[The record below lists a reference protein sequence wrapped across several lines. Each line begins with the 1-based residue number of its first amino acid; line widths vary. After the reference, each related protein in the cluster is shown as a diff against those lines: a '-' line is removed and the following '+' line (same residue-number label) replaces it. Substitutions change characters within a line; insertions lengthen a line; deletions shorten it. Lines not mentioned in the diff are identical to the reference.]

1 LGGPVG
7 REQARRI
14 DARVSGLPGLAGLN
28 ILEHSLDV
36 RGIPA

>member
-1 LGGPVG
+1 
-7 REQARRI
+7 
-14 DARVSGLPGLAGLN
+14 VSGLPGLAGLN